1 MKKVLKYSY
10 LTIGL
15 IHYIIINY
23 ISYNISP
30 YNESFN
36 IYIKV
41 SLSILSLLLLLIT
54 YYLIYIFDIKDNK
67 KYELKIESKVFLYI
81 FVILISLISLIN

>member
-67 KYELKIESKVFLYI
+67 KYELKIESKVLIYI